1 VPVIG
6 VLFFASLVIAGFTS
20 LISVIEVVISGVR
33 DKFEMSRRG
42 ATLAVTVPMAVLSLA
57 FFSTT
62 SGIYVLDILDHFIN
76 QFGILLVA
84 VISMLVI
91 AWGLRALP
99 LLGAHLS
106 EGSSVNV
113 GAWWRVLVSVVAPLG
128 LALVLVQA
136 FWTDARTPYGDYPGW
151 MLLVFGWGAAVAVL
165 AFGFLAA
172 QSRWRDEHAL
182 SHVHTNEK
190 GAQS

>member
-1 VPVIG
+1 
-6 VLFFASLVIAGFTS
+6 
-20 LISVIEVVISGVR
+20 VR
-33 DKFEMSRRG
+33 S
-42 ATLAVTVPMAVLSLA
+42 P
-57 FFSTT
+57 
-62 SGIYVLDILDHFIN
+62 
-76 QFGILLVA
+76 Q
-84 VISMLVI
+84 
-91 AWGLRALP
+91 
-99 LLGAHLS
+99 
-106 EGSSVNV
+106 
-113 GAWWRVLVSVVAPLG
+113 LVSVVAPLG